1 MPQKLKTLEIK
12 SLNEV
17 GGYAVGMHWSDGHES
32 IYPLDNL
39 RRSCP
44 CLKCGGGVKVE
55 LAEPSRRLNQL
66 VRLGDAAVFLNWL
79 DGHETIYTLPQLRAL
94 CRCAYCVGEPEKPI
108 TGG

>member
-17 GGYAVGMHWSDGHES
+17 GRYAVGMHWNDGHES

-39 RRSCP
+39 RRQCP
-44 CLKCGGGVKVE
+44 CLKCCGAVKQE
-55 LAEPSRRLNQL
+55 LAEQSRRLNQL
-66 VRLGDAAVFLNWL
+66 VRLGDAAVFLGWL

-94 CRCAYCVGEPEKPI
+94 CRCAYCVGEPERPI